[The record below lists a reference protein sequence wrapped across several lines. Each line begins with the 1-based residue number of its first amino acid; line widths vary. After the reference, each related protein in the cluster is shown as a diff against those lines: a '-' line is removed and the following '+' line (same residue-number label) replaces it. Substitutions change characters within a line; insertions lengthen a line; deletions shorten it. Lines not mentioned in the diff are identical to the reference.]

1 MGSDALGAV
10 GMPRRWLPGSVEF
23 AATDAADIIGRKH
36 AFPLYLE
43 STTLSR
49 RIGDGAVAGLAAE

>member
-1 MGSDALGAV
+1 
-10 GMPRRWLPGSVEF
+10 VEF

-43 STTLSR
+43 SATLAR
-49 RIGDGAVAGLAAE
+49 RIGAGAVAGLEAE